1 MVGCCLVV
9 AGWAVTSGKVV
20 ADPPYLV
27 PPEVDVQ
34 FVQDVPQFA
43 IGAGPKLPDVKG
55 PDAKVPAELPAPR
68 PMDPWGPGKIRLP
81 FMGGRNGQ
89 ACTPG
94 GGAPVPTAKEQ
105 AEFNRFIKDFVDPN
119 NTLDLILGR
128 TRLMVLK
135 SAPRRVQMGD
145 DKIAAYNILSPTELT
160 LLGKALGTTVLN
172 IWFTDPA
179 NKDKEVVL
187 SYLVR
192 VMPDPAAKDALE
204 RAYKALQDEI
214 NHAFPDSR
222 VCLFL
227 IGDKLAVSGQ
237 ARDIAE
243 AAHIIQLVEA
253 NAPTPPAGAPPA
265 QGGGAGPGAGALGPL
280 SMLAGIYGQQGRQQ
294 PASRIVNLLHV
305 PGEQQVMLKVTV
317 AEVDRAAARSIGV
330 NFDIMNSQGVTV
342 FANNTG
348 NLFNNGVGGS
358 GSAGTGLAGTNIG
371 TTGTTGTGAN
381 NLAGA
386 SSLGSVVNNL
396 PAALDGGLVAL
407 AISALRNMNYARSLA
422 EPNLV
427 ALNGQT
433 ASFQAGGA
441 FPVPVV
447 TGFTASGLQ
456 GVSFIPFGVQLNFT
470 PFITDKD
477 RIRLSVAAEVST
489 PNPGAS
495 TTVGTSNVPGLNT
508 RNFQTTVELREGQ
521 TLAVAG
527 LIQNNLGVNSTRV
540 PFFGDLPVVGR
551 LLAFDNISSGE
562 QELVVLV
569 TPQLVH
575 PLEHKEVPPLPGS
588 DLFEP
593 GDVEFYL
600 LGRLES
606 RRNYDY
612 RSQVRTDL
620 HRQLSYHRNCEDTYI
635 YGPHG
640 QTQPP
645 PAP

>member
-1 MVGCCLVV
+1 M
-9 AGWAVTSGKVV
+9 
-20 ADPPYLV
+20 
-27 PPEVDVQ
+27 
-34 FVQDVPQFA
+34 
-43 IGAGPKLPDVKG
+43 
-55 PDAKVPAELPAPR
+55 
-68 PMDPWGPGKIRLP
+68 
-81 FMGGRNGQ
+81 
-89 ACTPG
+89 
-94 GGAPVPTAKEQ
+94 PTAKEQ
-105 AEFNRFIKDFVDPN
+105 EQFARFVRDLVDPN
-119 NTLDLILGR
+119 NTLDLIVGR

-135 SAPRRVQMGD
+135 AVPKRVQMGD
-145 DKIAAYNILSPTELT
+145 DKIAAYNIMSPMELT
-160 LLGKALGTTVLN
+160 LLGKRLGDTVLN
-172 IWFTDPA
+172 LWFADPA
-179 NKDKEVVL
+179 NKDKDIVL

-192 VMPDPAAKDALE
+192 VLPDPEAKDRLD

-227 IGDKLAVSGQ
+227 IGDKLVVSGQ

-253 NAPTPPAGAPPA
+253 NAPTPPTGTGADTPQA
-265 QGGGAGPGAGALGPL
+265 QAVAGALGPL
-280 SMLAGIYGQQGRQQ
+280 SGLMGQYGIRGRQRTE
-294 PASRIVNLLHV
+294 SRIINLLHI

-330 NFDIMNSQGVTV
+330 NFNIMNRQGVTV

-348 NLFNNGVGGS
+348 NIFNNGIGSVGG
-358 GSAGTGLAGTNIG
+358 AGTGLSGVNISSSASPG
-371 TTGTTGTGAN
+371 SNN
-381 NLAGA
+381 NLAAA
-386 SSLGSVVNNL
+386 SAFGSVINNL
-396 PAALDGGLVAL
+396 PAALDGGLIAL

-441 FPVPVV
+441 FPAPVV

-456 GVSFIPFGVQLNFT
+456 GVTFIPFGVQLNFT

-477 RIRLSVAAEVST
+477 RIRLNVSAEVST

-495 TTVGTSNVPGLNT
+495 TTVGTSTVPGLNT

-540 PFFGDLPVVGR
+540 PFFGDLPWIGR
-551 LLAFDNISSGE
+551 LAAFDNTTSGE

-569 TPQLVH
+569 TPELVH

-588 DLFEP
+588 DIFEP
-593 GDVEFYL
+593 GDCEFYL
-600 LGRLES
+600 QGRLES

-612 RSQVRTDL
+612 RSHVRTDL
-620 HRQLSYHRNCEDTYI
+620 HRQLMYSKCENIYI

-640 QTQPP
+640 HTEPP